1 MKQWI
6 GRWLIVVAA
15 IHTIF
20 ATIVFGDVL
29 LGILK
34 RGVFNTVGTD
44 ARTASVVWF
53 VLFGAM
59 LFVGGLAV
67 AALEKSSMPIPKSIG
82 WGLLLICIAG
92 VVLMPASGFWLAFP
106 PAIALLARPDSRNL
120 AALKT

>member
-20 ATIVFGDVL
+20 AMAVFGDVL
-29 LGILK
+29 LGIFK

-44 ARTASVVWF
+44 ARTAGVVWF

-59 LFVGGLAV
+59 LFVGGLAI
-67 AALEKSSMPIPKSIG
+67 AALEKTLMPIPIVIG
-82 WGLLLICIAG
+82 WGLFFICVAG

-106 PAIALLARPDSRNL
+106 PAIALLVRQNNRNL
-120 AALKT
+120 ATLKP